1 MIRRTRILV
10 VILTLAALSLPTLS
24 APALAEVRLGN
35 NVRIGGH
42 DASNQTFTK
51 KKRGEYYIY
60 DKDPKNAGCK
70 WRKNKDGSKTKVCH
84 LKKKK

>member
-1 MIRRTRILV
+1 MIRSALV
-10 VILTLAALSLPTLS
+10 LLLVLSLP
-24 APALAEVRLGN
+24 AAAEARLGK

-60 DKDPKNAGCK
+60 DKEPKKPGCT
-70 WRKNKDGSKTKVCH
+70 WRKNKDGLKTKVCH